1 MKEKINRQYFDAIL
15 KFNEDL
21 DKVIRMPQSP
31 IVNIKDL
38 SLEIINA
45 KELGKAFDESWVGP
59 KEESPDVVPFLEE
72 LEKLVLLSAER
83 ETYKDRIKFLSKVK
97 MYLNNFISAHGGRFN
112 LI

>member
-1 MKEKINRQYFDAIL
+1 MKEQVDRQHFDAIL

-38 SLEIINA
+38 SLEIINV
-45 KELGKAFDESWVGP
+45 KELGKAFDESWEGS
-59 KEESPDVVPFLEE
+59 KEERPDVVPFLEE

-83 ETYKDRIKFLSKVK
+83 ESYKDRIKFLSKVI

-112 LI
+112 FL